1 MPVIGPDGTLVG
13 TIEEVDL
20 LNSLLDAHNHEAGQT
35 IDGLIQNAKAVFPP
49 DTPLD
54 DAMPLLTEGYALIVA
69 EGSKP
74 TGILTKIDVLDYL
87 VGKI

>member
-1 MPVIGPDGTLVG
+1 V
-13 TIEEVDL
+13 
-20 LNSLLDAHNHEAGQT
+20 DAHNREAGQT
-35 IDGLIQNAKAVFPP
+35 IDTLIQNAKAVFPP

-54 DAMPLLTEGYALIVA
+54 DALPLLTEGYALIVA